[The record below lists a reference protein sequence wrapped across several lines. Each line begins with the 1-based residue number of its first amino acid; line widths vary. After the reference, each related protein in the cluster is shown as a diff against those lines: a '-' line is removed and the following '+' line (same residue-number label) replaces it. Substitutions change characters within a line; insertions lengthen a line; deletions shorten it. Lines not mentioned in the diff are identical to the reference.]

1 MSIYTVH
8 VTYTNGLEPKKDKYL
23 MAGDHADDAIA
34 SVKQL
39 WSAIKYYYYPHA
51 ENIKYTAKHIMSLP
65 ARIEP

>member
-8 VTYTNGLEPKKDKYL
+8 VTYTNGLEQKKDKYTT
-23 MAGDHADDAIA
+23 AAEHADGAIA

-51 ENIKYTAKHIMSLP
+51 KNIEYAAEHVMNLP
-65 ARIEP
+65 ARIPT